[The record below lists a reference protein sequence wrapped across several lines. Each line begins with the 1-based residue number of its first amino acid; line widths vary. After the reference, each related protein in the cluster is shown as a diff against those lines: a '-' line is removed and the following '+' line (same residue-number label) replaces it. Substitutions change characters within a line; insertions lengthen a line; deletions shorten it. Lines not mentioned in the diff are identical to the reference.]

1 MSGFILMVA
10 GGVLMG
16 VAIAL
21 VLVCLFTYISY
32 KAYLD
37 E

>member
-1 MSGFILMVA
+1 MPGFILMVA
-10 GGVLMG
+10 GGILIG

-21 VLVCLFTYISY
+21 ALVCLFTYISY
-32 KAYLD
+32 KVYLD